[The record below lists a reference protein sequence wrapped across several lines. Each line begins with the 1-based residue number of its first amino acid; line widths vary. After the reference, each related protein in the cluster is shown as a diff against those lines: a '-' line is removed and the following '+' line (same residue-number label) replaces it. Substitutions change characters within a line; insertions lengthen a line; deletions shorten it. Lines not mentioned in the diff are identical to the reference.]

1 MRQQT
6 VGPFHS
12 SQFSPLHFMHNLQN
26 FFFEGFY
33 QHANT
38 SIETTKSFS
47 TLQPVHQLKGGTSI
61 QSKGF
66 QLCHFRSRS
75 YSIIFIVY
83 TWTPNITPLTKDH
96 QVWSSI
102 SKHMT
107 PNYYSSSSQSILGDL
122 TNNMSFSVSPGNSS
136 AKTDISVSDLN
147 SAAATEQKV
156 SAFAPLLP
164 SSGLLSNNHS
174 AATQS
179 AFWTA
184 YQKSLQDLQQQQKP
198 ISFTSNPLDLTSS
211 KW

>member
-1 MRQQT
+1 M
-6 VGPFHS
+6 P
-12 SQFSPLHFMHNLQN
+12 
-26 FFFEGFY
+26 
-33 QHANT
+33 
-38 SIETTKSFS
+38 
-47 TLQPVHQLKGGTSI
+47 
-61 QSKGF
+61 
-66 QLCHFRSRS
+66 FRSRS
-75 YSIIFIVY
+75 HSIIFIVY

-107 PNYYSSSSQSILGDL
+107 PNYYSSSSQCQSILGDL
-122 TNNMSFSVSPGNSS
+122 TNNMSFSVSANNS
-136 AKTDISVSDLN
+136 AKTDISASDLN
-147 SAAATEQKV
+147 SAATEQKV

>member
-1 MRQQT
+1 M
-6 VGPFHS
+6 
-12 SQFSPLHFMHNLQN
+12 
-26 FFFEGFY
+26 
-33 QHANT
+33 
-38 SIETTKSFS
+38 
-47 TLQPVHQLKGGTSI
+47 
-61 QSKGF
+61 
-66 QLCHFRSRS
+66 
-75 YSIIFIVY
+75 Y

-107 PNYYSSSSQSILGDL
+107 PNYYSSSSQCQSILGDL
-122 TNNMSFSVSPGNSS
+122 TNNMSFSVSANNS

-147 SAAATEQKV
+147 SAATEQKV

-184 YQKSLQDLQQQQKP
+184 YQKSLQDLQQQQQKP

>member
-1 MRQQT
+1 M
-6 VGPFHS
+6 
-12 SQFSPLHFMHNLQN
+12 
-26 FFFEGFY
+26 
-33 QHANT
+33 
-38 SIETTKSFS
+38 
-47 TLQPVHQLKGGTSI
+47 
-61 QSKGF
+61 
-66 QLCHFRSRS
+66 
-75 YSIIFIVY
+75 Y

-107 PNYYSSSSQSILGDL
+107 PNYYSSSSQCQSILGDL
-122 TNNMSFSVSPGNSS
+122 TNNMSFSVFTNNS

-147 SAAATEQKV
+147 AAAATEQKV

-164 SSGLLSNNHS
+164 SSGLLSNNQS

-184 YQKSLQDLQQQQKP
+184 YQKSLQDLQQQQQKP

>member
-1 MRQQT
+1 M
-6 VGPFHS
+6 
-12 SQFSPLHFMHNLQN
+12 
-26 FFFEGFY
+26 
-33 QHANT
+33 
-38 SIETTKSFS
+38 
-47 TLQPVHQLKGGTSI
+47 
-61 QSKGF
+61 
-66 QLCHFRSRS
+66 
-75 YSIIFIVY
+75 Y

-107 PNYYSSSSQSILGDL
+107 PNYYSSSSQCQSILGDL
-122 TNNMSFSVSPGNSS
+122 TNNMSFSVSANNS
-136 AKTDISVSDLN
+136 AKTDISASDLN
-147 SAAATEQKV
+147 SAATEQKV

-198 ISFTSNPLDLTSS
+198 IPFTSNPLDLTSS

>member
-1 MRQQT
+1 M
-6 VGPFHS
+6 
-12 SQFSPLHFMHNLQN
+12 
-26 FFFEGFY
+26 
-33 QHANT
+33 
-38 SIETTKSFS
+38 
-47 TLQPVHQLKGGTSI
+47 
-61 QSKGF
+61 
-66 QLCHFRSRS
+66 
-75 YSIIFIVY
+75 Y

-107 PNYYSSSSQSILGDL
+107 PNYYSSSSQCQSILGDL